1 MGAPMAS
8 TTIRIGPEVYRRL
21 LEAKGKLE
29 LATGN
34 ARSFNDTVDFLL
46 TLAAGKKPS
55 KPKP

>member
-1 MGAPMAS
+1 MAS